1 MQESAA
7 VDDANVMPMLLE
19 AGLRSGA
26 LKGTK
31 IRQLLGFLFNKSL
44 FTQIALVFCIV
55 DNQKKTITLADGT
68 EIDQRLLSG
77 WGYNPGRGYYGI
89 RG

>member
-31 IRQLLGFLFNKSL
+31 ILQYLVLVFKKIL
-44 FTQIALVFCIV
+44 FTQISLVLCIV
-55 DNQKKTITLADGT
+55 DNQMKTITLADGT
-68 EIDQRLLSG
+68 EIDQGWLSG
-77 WGYNPGRGYYGI
+77 LWGAAKGFI
-89 RG
+89 RNY

>member
-44 FTQIALVFCIV
+44 FTQIALVLCIV

-68 EIDQRLLSG
+68 EVDQGWLSG
-77 WGYNPGRGYYGI
+77 LWGAAKGFI
-89 RG
+89 RNY